1 MARTKQSYL
10 SSRQRQY
17 TEGWNTSVPFGE
29 NENLNENSQQRCGS
43 GNSSRQITPAPE
55 RDISVSVS
63 VPETGRSFQYVTST
77 GKRKNY
83 VIRSY
88 DPVSGLHS
96 VQRTTIH
103 GNQHQHQH
111 SENSYCHSRKHS
123 YKPKEVLLEAMM
135 PKIRWLDEQEE
146 QEQSPK
152 SIELSRRR
160 KRRAMNALA
169 TAENP
174 LSEIA
179 RNVSEPEDNDNKED
193 DKEDDNKEDDS
204 TKIRDPLLPRKRSRT
219 SYFIGDLPEST
230 PAGQPKQPELVENDL
245 VVSREASQSTL
256 QDASPND
263 CANASIRVDTEHARM
278 ADVAGYGPDRTEG
291 TTMAVKVRIGNKAWT
306 LPQQLERSD
315 LLAARKRR
323 SHRSK
328 KASAT
333 ADGDG
338 DADAEPSTAA
348 DSSVSV
354 RGRKGARTMRLNVR
368 VGNGVLGL
376 PQKIML
382 RNVMGSPKGRP
393 RSMRKKDTTPVAE
406 QTTNIPE
413 TESNMVADASEHTRR
428 RTGGE
433 TVAAVSVRIG
443 NNIWQL
449 KEKIRKSALFRQD
462 QNHSEPRTTGSIKER
477 ETPEPALPS
486 VPTTPKEKVL
496 ELNLAKIWERSPG
509 VRRLNRTGNNTAE
522 PLQNWCNN
530 TVLLQPSEPNR
541 MRSKIARE
549 ANRNENILSNIAN
562 EEAKRNI
569 RKNTESQKNM
579 SESSRQSNQSKTT
592 GRETVSKA
600 NKGERK
606 RSDIHI
612 NSSHSTKAK
621 QSNILGSNTA
631 KESDH
636 GKETGAKSGR
646 KLIHSEESESQ
657 NAFRASR
664 SKTTGSKIGANKREK
679 IEAKQKT
686 KSQSATASSSIK
698 QKRSNP
704 SISRVGETSLS
715 SVMVR
720 QRVAFEFGNGIYFG
734 TIKTCNTDHSS
745 ESKWSWEVL
754 FDDGDL
760 YEFDRDDMRK
770 TLAWYER
777 IMNEEAHCW
786 KPAGAELRSVA
797 AGDRIVWDC
806 GSGVYLGSVSRCRTE
821 HKFESKWT
829 WELRFDDGEVYN
841 VDAEEMEKSIA
852 LSEAIRAWEKKQS
865 PPNIDERKEKVTDGD
880 NESSHSVPP
889 LSSVTTGDR
898 IAYRFSEDNVH
909 FGTVTDCNV
918 LGMKLRPSN
927 ASSWTISFDKRGIQ
941 TFNSN
946 QMKKGLA
953 LYETIRAREQN
964 DPKRDEKLQ
973 KLESA
978 FLKQKEKVESILPDD
993 VKKRFL
999 ELGFA
1004 RWEKRYLPVLFLGPY
1019 DISPGSVR
1027 DQWLSEFKKSGGQSV
1042 PQIVYWLG
1050 SDPSSGFS
1058 LLPNKDCISLVK
1070 ARRNG
1075 LVKYKP
1081 GNKSGSKTFNN
1092 ALEELFAALKKPR
1105 GEARIPFEKIN
1116 ETHERVCGPKADR
1129 LLAEIL

>member
-1 MARTKQSYL
+1 MARTKQSSL
-10 SSRQRQY
+10 SSRQQQY

-29 NENLNENSQQRCGS
+29 NKNENSQQRCGS

-55 RDISVSVS
+55 WDLSVS
-63 VPETGRSFQYVTST
+63 VPEIGRSFQYVTST
-77 GKRKNY
+77 GERKNY

-96 VQRTTIH
+96 VQRITIH
-103 GNQHQHQH
+103 DNHHHHHHH

-123 YKPKEVLLEAMM
+123 HKPKEVLLEAMM
-135 PKIRWLDEQEE
+135 PKIRWLDEREEEE

-152 SIELSRRR
+152 SIELSRRK

-169 TAENP
+169 TAESP

-193 DKEDDNKEDDS
+193 DKEDDS
-204 TKIRDPLLPRKRSRT
+204 TKVRDPLLPRKRSRT

-230 PAGQPKQPELVENDL
+230 PAGLPKQPELVENDL
-245 VVSREASQSTL
+245 VVSREASQFTL

-278 ADVAGYGPDRTEG
+278 TDVAGYGPDRTEG

-323 SHRSK
+323 FHRSK

-333 ADGDG
+333 ADADA

-368 VGNGVLGL
+368 VGNGVWGL
-376 PQKIML
+376 PQKIKL
-382 RNVMGSPKGRP
+382 RNVMVSPKGRP

-406 QTTNIPE
+406 QTT
-413 TESNMVADASEHTRR
+413 
-428 RTGGE
+428 
-433 TVAAVSVRIG
+433 
-443 NNIWQL
+443 
-449 KEKIRKSALFRQD
+449 
-462 QNHSEPRTTGSIKER
+462 
-477 ETPEPALPS
+477 
-486 VPTTPKEKVL
+486 
-496 ELNLAKIWERSPG
+496 
-509 VRRLNRTGNNTAE
+509 
-522 PLQNWCNN
+522 
-530 TVLLQPSEPNR
+530 
-541 MRSKIARE
+541 
-549 ANRNENILSNIAN
+549 
-562 EEAKRNI
+562 
-569 RKNTESQKNM
+569 
-579 SESSRQSNQSKTT
+579 
-592 GRETVSKA
+592 
-600 NKGERK
+600 
-606 RSDIHI
+606 
-612 NSSHSTKAK
+612 
-621 QSNILGSNTA
+621 
-631 KESDH
+631 
-636 GKETGAKSGR
+636 
-646 KLIHSEESESQ
+646 SEESESQ
-657 NAFRASR
+657 NAFRASK
-664 SKTTGSKIGANKREK
+664 SKTTGSKIGANKTEK

-704 SISRVGETSLS
+704 SISKVGETSLS

-770 TLAWYER
+770 ALAWYER

-786 KPAGAELRSVA
+786 TPAGAELRSLAV
-797 AGDRIVWDC
+797 GDRIVLDF
-806 GSGVYLGSVSRCRTE
+806 GSGVYLGSISRCRTE

-841 VDAEEMEKSIA
+841 VDAEEMKKSIA
-852 LSEAIRAWEKKQS
+852 LSEAIRAWEKKHS

-880 NESSHSVPP
+880 NELPHSVPP

-927 ASSWTISFDKRGIQ
+927 ASSWTISFDERGIQ

-973 KLESA
+973 KLEST

-999 ELGFA
+999 KLGFA

-1027 DQWLSEFKKSGGQSV
+1027 DQWLNELKKNGGQSV

-1058 LLPNKDCISLVK
+1058 LLPNKNCISLVK
-1070 ARRNG
+1070 ARRKG

-1081 GNKSGSKTFNN
+1081 GNNSGSKTFNN